1 MAGGGR
7 GAGAD
12 VHGGPGLSV
21 YAAPLAAELDCAL
34 RVIRYQQLGLAPSTT
49 FGPFDVSRHVADA
62 IAVLGAARAGRVYVI
77 GHSGGGHLAMHLASR
92 MPVGPRGADA
102 VGQSAGE
109 RLGIVRA
116 GEAAHPYGRTAGIS
130 AAASS
135 ADITFRRRPPGG
147 IRSGHALPMPRRL
160 RPGTVAAGERP
171 VTQMVGAGRESQQG
185 RMSLHRPVGNRRDPF
200 EGLALTQA

>member
-92 MPVGPRGADA
+92 HPDRV
-102 VGQSAGE
+102 
-109 RLGIVRA
+109 LGLVIVDPL
-116 GEAAHPYGRTAGIS
+116 GTV
-130 AAASS
+130 
-135 ADITFRRRPPGG
+135 PGG
-147 IRSGHALPMPRRL
+147 GLSDMERNLTERIPPELAVPARELDERALA
-160 RPGTVAAGERP
+160 RPGH
-171 VTQMVGAGRESQQG
+171 
-185 RMSLHRPVGNRRDPF
+185 L
-200 EGLALTQA
+200 